1 MRARWQAHL
10 ALFKRI
16 LLERRTLRSRFAMY
30 LVTFFG
36 ILTSAVMVLL
46 ILSGFL
52 NPLDHELEKFMDYE
66 LHNKSQSMERQM
78 DNLAAHGINFS
89 QQLSEAIL
97 WTMAQHNVTLKQ
109 LNNKPELLQA
119 IQANSY
125 NIVEDA
131 MSKTSCSGAF
141 YLLNASVAQEK
152 KGEHPRTY
160 NSLYL
165 KYANLFSENTLNN
178 EICMFRG
185 DYSVAR
191 AHGIN
196 LYSTWQLESQ
206 SGVFPEITALL
217 QEPAPELGKSFVMTK
232 VKPLADSWEKV
243 RLFLFPLLDSEG
255 RVMGVCGYELSN
267 LYYQLRSAPLFY
279 QKVPIISALLDKEEH
294 DMYQGQLV
302 DESVLGEWPLVVQ
315 SKGKYTLFT
324 SSNTTYIGKL
334 LSVEIAK
341 NTHYLA
347 VMLPENVYNDMLVKA
362 RIRAVAIFGLIL
374 LLFIAAGYLLNKKYV
389 EPIVG
394 DLQQL
399 RLNPLQKPSSDLQEL
414 DEVFTAWQNSTYQ
427 NKEKLLNLEQEK
439 SYAQQEYERAVYNLQ
454 SISRQQQ
461 ELQKQYDDLQATLKE
476 QSRKLT
482 ERMELLQQEKEEAER
497 HYASAQYIM
506 KGYLE
511 KDKPPI
517 DEESYRM
524 FVENISLL
532 TAKEKDIFDL
542 YLQGLVP
549 KEVTNRLNIT
559 ENTLKYHNKNIYG
572 KLGIKSRKELLQ
584 CIRYM
589 QLLENKQAP

>member
-52 NPLDHELEKFMDYE
+52 NPLDHELEQFMDYE
-66 LHNKSQSMERQM
+66 LNNKRQSMERNM

-97 WTMAQHNVTLKQ
+97 WTMEQKKVSLQQ
-109 LNNKPELLQA
+109 LNGKPQLLQA
-119 IQANSY
+119 IQTNSY
-125 NIVEDA
+125 DIVADA

-152 KGEHPRTY
+152 RGGEPPKTY
-160 NSLYL
+160 NSLYI

-243 RLFLFPLLDSEG
+243 RLFLFPLLDREG

-267 LYYQLRSAPLFY
+267 LYYQLRSATLFY
-279 QKVPIISALLDKEEH
+279 KGTPLISALLDKEEH
-294 DMYQGQLV
+294 DTYQGQLV
-302 DESVLGEWPLVVQ
+302 DESILGEWPLVVQ
-315 SKGKYTLFT
+315 SKGKYTLFM

-334 LSVEIAK
+334 LPIDVAK
-341 NTHYLA
+341 NSHYLA

-399 RLNPLQKPSSDLQEL
+399 RLNPLQKPSSNLQEL
-414 DEVFTAWQNSTYQ
+414 HEIYTAWQNSNYQ
-427 NKEKLLNLEQEK
+427 NKEKLLSLEQEK
-439 SYAQQEYERAVYNLQ
+439 SLAQQEYERAVHNLQ
-454 SISRQQQ
+454 SIARQQQ
-461 ELQKQYDDLQATLKE
+461 ELQRQYDDLQATLQE
-476 QSRKLT
+476 QSRHLT
-482 ERMELLQQEKEEAER
+482 ERMELLQKEKEEAER
-497 HYASAQYIM
+497 QYASAQHIM
-506 KGYLE
+506 QGYQN
-511 KDKPPI
+511 KDMPPI
-517 DEESYRM
+517 DEDSYNM
-524 FVENISLL
+524 FVNNLSQL
-532 TAKEKDIFDL
+532 TAKERAIFDL
-542 YLQGLVP
+542 YLAGLVP
-549 KEVTNRLNIT
+549 KEVTAKLGIT
-559 ENTLKYHNKNIYG
+559 ENTIKYHNKNIYG
-572 KLGIKSRKELLQ
+572 KLGVKSRKELLQ
-584 CIRYM
+584 CVKYM
-589 QLLENKQAP
+589 RLLESK

>member
-52 NPLDHELEKFMDYE
+52 NPLDHELEQFMDYE
-66 LHNKSQSMERQM
+66 LNNKRQSMERNM

-97 WTMAQHNVTLKQ
+97 WTMEQKKVSLQQ
-109 LNNKPELLQA
+109 LNGKPQLLQA
-119 IQANSY
+119 IQTNSY
-125 NIVEDA
+125 DIVADA

-152 KGEHPRTY
+152 RGGEPPKTY
-160 NSLYL
+160 NSLYI

-243 RLFLFPLLDSEG
+243 RLFLFPLLDREG

-267 LYYQLRSAPLFY
+267 LYYQLRSATLFY
-279 QKVPIISALLDKEEH
+279 KGTPLISALLDKEEH
-294 DMYQGQLV
+294 DTYQGQLV
-302 DESVLGEWPLVVQ
+302 DESILGEWPLVVQ

-334 LSVEIAK
+334 LPIDVAK
-341 NTHYLA
+341 NSHYLA

-399 RLNPLQKPSSDLQEL
+399 RLNPLQKPSSNLQEL
-414 DEVFTAWQNSTYQ
+414 HEIYTAWQNSNYQ
-427 NKEKLLNLEQEK
+427 NKEKLLSLEQEK
-439 SYAQQEYERAVYNLQ
+439 SLAQQEYERAVHNLQ
-454 SISRQQQ
+454 SIARQQQ
-461 ELQKQYDDLQATLKE
+461 ELQRQYDDLQATLQE
-476 QSRKLT
+476 QSRHLT
-482 ERMELLQQEKEEAER
+482 ERMELLQKEKEEAER
-497 HYASAQYIM
+497 QYASAQHIM
-506 KGYLE
+506 QGYQN
-511 KDKPPI
+511 KDMPPI
-517 DEESYRM
+517 DEDSYNM
-524 FVENISLL
+524 FVNNLSQL
-532 TAKEKDIFDL
+532 TAKERAIFDL
-542 YLQGLVP
+542 YLAGLVP
-549 KEVTNRLNIT
+549 KEVTAKLGIT
-559 ENTLKYHNKNIYG
+559 ENTIKYHNKNIYG
-572 KLGIKSRKELLQ
+572 KLGVKSRKELLQ
-584 CIRYM
+584 CIKYM
-589 QLLENKQAP
+589 QILENKN

>member
-52 NPLDHELEKFMDYE
+52 NPLDHELEQFMDYE
-66 LHNKSQSMERQM
+66 LNNKRQSMERNM

-97 WTMAQHNVTLKQ
+97 WTMEQKKVSLQQ
-109 LNNKPELLQA
+109 LNGKPQLLQA
-119 IQANSY
+119 IQTNSY
-125 NIVEDA
+125 DIVADA

-152 KGEHPRTY
+152 RGGEPPKTY
-160 NSLYL
+160 NSLYI

-243 RLFLFPLLDSEG
+243 RLFLFPLLDREG

-267 LYYQLRSAPLFY
+267 LYYQLRSATLFY
-279 QKVPIISALLDKEEH
+279 KGTPLISALLDKEEH
-294 DMYQGQLV
+294 DTYQGQLV
-302 DESVLGEWPLVVQ
+302 DESILGEWPLVVQ

-334 LSVEIAK
+334 LPIDVAK
-341 NTHYLA
+341 NSHYLA

-414 DEVFTAWQNSTYQ
+414 DEVFTAWQNSSYQ

-439 SYAQQEYERAVYNLQ
+439 SYAQQEYERAVFNLQ
-454 SISRQQQ
+454 SIARQQE
-461 ELQKQYDDLQATLKE
+461 ELQMQYDDLQATLQE
-476 QSRKLT
+476 QSRHLT
-482 ERMELLQQEKEEAER
+482 EKMELLQKEKEEAER
-497 HYASAQYIM
+497 QYASAQHIM
-506 KGYLE
+506 QGYQN
-511 KDKPPI
+511 KDMPPI
-517 DEESYRM
+517 DEDSYNM
-524 FVENISLL
+524 FVNNLSQL
-532 TAKEKDIFDL
+532 TTKERAIFDL
-542 YLQGLVP
+542 YLAGLVP
-549 KEVTNRLNIT
+549 KEVTVKLGIT

-572 KLGIKSRKELLQ
+572 KLGVKSRKELLQ
-584 CIRYM
+584 CVKYM
-589 QLLENKQAP
+589 RLLERK

>member
-52 NPLDHELEKFMDYE
+52 NPLDHELEQFMDYE
-66 LHNKSQSMERQM
+66 LNNKRQSMERNM

-97 WTMAQHNVTLKQ
+97 WTMEQKKVSLQQ
-109 LNNKPELLQA
+109 LNGKPQLLQA
-119 IQANSY
+119 IQTNSY
-125 NIVEDA
+125 DIVADA

-152 KGEHPRTY
+152 RGGEPPKTY
-160 NSLYL
+160 NSLYI

-232 VKPLADSWEKV
+232 IKPLADSWEKV
-243 RLFLFPLLDSEG
+243 RLFLFPLLDREG

-267 LYYQLRSAPLFY
+267 LYYQLRSATLFY
-279 QKVPIISALLDKEEH
+279 KGTPLISALLDKEGH
-294 DMYQGQLV
+294 DTYQGQLV
-302 DESVLGEWPLVVQ
+302 DESILGEWPLVVQ

-334 LSVEIAK
+334 LPIDVAK
-341 NTHYLA
+341 NSHYLA

-399 RLNPLQKPSSDLQEL
+399 RLNPLQKPSSNLQEL
-414 DEVFTAWQNSTYQ
+414 HEIYTAWQNSNYQ
-427 NKEKLLNLEQEK
+427 NKEKLLSLEQEK
-439 SYAQQEYERAVYNLQ
+439 SLAQQEYERAVHNLQ
-454 SISRQQQ
+454 SIARQQQ
-461 ELQKQYDDLQATLKE
+461 ELQRQYDDLQATLQE
-476 QSRKLT
+476 QSRHLT
-482 ERMELLQQEKEEAER
+482 ERMELLQKEKEEAER
-497 HYASAQYIM
+497 QYASAQHIM
-506 KGYLE
+506 QGYQN
-511 KDKPPI
+511 KDMPPI
-517 DEESYRM
+517 DEDSYNM
-524 FVENISLL
+524 FVNNLSQL
-532 TAKEKDIFDL
+532 TAKERAIFDL
-542 YLQGLVP
+542 YLAGLVP
-549 KEVTNRLNIT
+549 KEVTAKLGIT
-559 ENTLKYHNKNIYG
+559 ENTIKYHNKNIYG
-572 KLGIKSRKELLQ
+572 KLGVKSRKELLQ
-584 CIRYM
+584 CVKYM
-589 QLLENKQAP
+589 RLLERK

>member
-1 MRARWQAHL
+1 
-10 ALFKRI
+10 
-16 LLERRTLRSRFAMY
+16 
-30 LVTFFG
+30 
-36 ILTSAVMVLL
+36 
-46 ILSGFL
+46 
-52 NPLDHELEKFMDYE
+52 
-66 LHNKSQSMERQM
+66 
-78 DNLAAHGINFS
+78 
-89 QQLSEAIL
+89 
-97 WTMAQHNVTLKQ
+97 
-109 LNNKPELLQA
+109 
-119 IQANSY
+119 
-125 NIVEDA
+125 
-131 MSKTSCSGAF
+131 
-141 YLLNASVAQEK
+141 
-152 KGEHPRTY
+152 
-160 NSLYL
+160 
-165 KYANLFSENTLNN
+165 
-178 EICMFRG
+178 MFRG

>member
-52 NPLDHELEKFMDYE
+52 NPLDHELEQFMDYE
-66 LHNKSQSMERQM
+66 LNNKRQSMERNM

-97 WTMAQHNVTLKQ
+97 WTMEQKKVSLQQ
-109 LNNKPELLQA
+109 LNGKPQLLQA
-119 IQANSY
+119 IQTNSY
-125 NIVEDA
+125 DIVADA

-152 KGEHPRTY
+152 RGGEPPKTY
-160 NSLYL
+160 NSLYI

-243 RLFLFPLLDSEG
+243 RLFLFPLLDREG

-267 LYYQLRSAPLFY
+267 LYYQLRSATLFY
-279 QKVPIISALLDKEEH
+279 KGTPLISALLDKEEH
-294 DMYQGQLV
+294 DTYQGQLV
-302 DESVLGEWPLVVQ
+302 DESILGEWPLVVQ

-334 LSVEIAK
+334 LPIDVAK
-341 NTHYLA
+341 NSHYLA

-399 RLNPLQKPSSDLQEL
+399 RLNPLQKPSSNLQEL
-414 DEVFTAWQNSTYQ
+414 HEIYTAWQNSNYQ
-427 NKEKLLNLEQEK
+427 NKEKLLSLEQEK
-439 SYAQQEYERAVYNLQ
+439 SLAQQEYERAVHNLQ
-454 SISRQQQ
+454 SIARQQQ
-461 ELQKQYDDLQATLKE
+461 ELQRQYDALQATLQE
-476 QSRKLT
+476 QSRILT
-482 ERMELLQQEKEEAER
+482 EKMELLQREKEEAER
-497 HYASAQYIM
+497 QYASAQYIM
-506 KGYLE
+506 QGYLN
-511 KDKPPI
+511 KDMPPI
-517 DEESYRM
+517 DEDSYNM
-524 FVENISLL
+524 FVNNLSQL
-532 TAKEKDIFDL
+532 TTKERAIFDL
-542 YLQGLVP
+542 YLAGLVP
-549 KEVTNRLNIT
+549 KEVTAKLGIT
-559 ENTLKYHNKNIYG
+559 ENTIKYHNKNIYG
-572 KLGIKSRKELLQ
+572 KLGVKSRKELLQ
-584 CIRYM
+584 CVKYM
-589 QLLENKQAP
+589 RLLERK

>member
-52 NPLDHELEKFMDYE
+52 NPLDHELEQFMDYE
-66 LHNKSQSMERQM
+66 LNNKRQSMERNM

-97 WTMAQHNVTLKQ
+97 WTMEQKKVSLQQ
-109 LNNKPELLQA
+109 LNGKPQLLQA
-119 IQANSY
+119 IQTNSY
-125 NIVEDA
+125 DIVADA

-152 KGEHPRTY
+152 RGGEPPKTY
-160 NSLYL
+160 NSLYI

-232 VKPLADSWEKV
+232 IKPLADSWEKV
-243 RLFLFPLLDSEG
+243 RLFLFPLLDREG

-267 LYYQLRSAPLFY
+267 LYYQLRSATLFY
-279 QKVPIISALLDKEEH
+279 KGTPLISALLDKEGH
-294 DMYQGQLV
+294 DTYQGQLV
-302 DESVLGEWPLVVQ
+302 DESILGEWPLVVQ
-315 SKGKYTLFT
+315 SKGKYTLFM

-334 LSVEIAK
+334 LPIDVAK
-341 NTHYLA
+341 NSHYLA

-399 RLNPLQKPSSDLQEL
+399 RLNPLQKPSSNLQEL
-414 DEVFTAWQNSTYQ
+414 HEIYTAWQNSNYQ
-427 NKEKLLNLEQEK
+427 NKEKLLSLEQEK
-439 SYAQQEYERAVYNLQ
+439 SLAQQEYERAVHNLQ
-454 SISRQQQ
+454 SIARQQQ
-461 ELQKQYDDLQATLKE
+461 ELQRQYDDLQATLQE
-476 QSRKLT
+476 QSRHLT
-482 ERMELLQQEKEEAER
+482 ERMELLQKEKEEAER
-497 HYASAQYIM
+497 QYASAQHIM
-506 KGYLE
+506 QGYQN
-511 KDKPPI
+511 KDMPPI
-517 DEESYRM
+517 DEDSYNM
-524 FVENISLL
+524 FVNNLSQL
-532 TAKEKDIFDL
+532 TAKERAIFDL
-542 YLQGLVP
+542 YLAGLVP
-549 KEVTNRLNIT
+549 KEVTAKLGIT
-559 ENTLKYHNKNIYG
+559 ENTIKYHNKNIYG
-572 KLGIKSRKELLQ
+572 KLGVKSRKELLQ
-584 CIRYM
+584 CVKYM
-589 QLLENKQAP
+589 RLLESK

>member
-52 NPLDHELEKFMDYE
+52 NPLDHELEQFMDYE
-66 LHNKSQSMERQM
+66 LNNKRQSMERNM

-97 WTMAQHNVTLKQ
+97 WTMEQKKVSLQQ
-109 LNNKPELLQA
+109 LNGKPQLLQA
-119 IQANSY
+119 IQTNSY
-125 NIVEDA
+125 DIVADA

-152 KGEHPRTY
+152 RGGEPPKTY
-160 NSLYL
+160 NSLYI

-243 RLFLFPLLDSEG
+243 RLFLFPLLDREG

-267 LYYQLRSAPLFY
+267 LYYQLRSATLFY
-279 QKVPIISALLDKEEH
+279 KGTPLISALLDKEEH
-294 DMYQGQLV
+294 DTYQGQLV
-302 DESVLGEWPLVVQ
+302 DESILGEWPLVVQ

-334 LSVEIAK
+334 LPIDVAK
-341 NTHYLA
+341 NSHYLA

-439 SYAQQEYERAVYNLQ
+439 SYAQQEYERAVFNLQ
-454 SISRQQQ
+454 SITRQQE
-461 ELQKQYDDLQATLKE
+461 ELQMQYDDLQATLQE
-476 QSRKLT
+476 QSRHLT
-482 ERMELLQQEKEEAER
+482 EKMELLQKEKEEAER
-497 HYASAQYIM
+497 QYASAQHIM
-506 KGYLE
+506 QGYQN
-511 KDKPPI
+511 KDMPPI
-517 DEESYRM
+517 DEDSYNM
-524 FVENISLL
+524 FVNNLSQL
-532 TAKEKDIFDL
+532 TAKERAILDL
-542 YLQGLVP
+542 YLAGLVP
-549 KEVTNRLNIT
+549 KEVTAKLGIT
-559 ENTLKYHNKNIYG
+559 ENTIKYHNKNIYG
-572 KLGIKSRKELLQ
+572 KLGVKSRKELLQ
-584 CIRYM
+584 CVKYM
-589 QLLENKQAP
+589 RLSERK

>member
-52 NPLDHELEKFMDYE
+52 NPLDHELEQFMDYE
-66 LHNKSQSMERQM
+66 LNNKRQSMERNM

-97 WTMAQHNVTLKQ
+97 WTMEQKKVSLQQ
-109 LNNKPELLQA
+109 LNGKPQLLQA
-119 IQANSY
+119 IQTNSY
-125 NIVEDA
+125 DIVADA

-152 KGEHPRTY
+152 RGGEPPKTY
-160 NSLYL
+160 NSLYI

-243 RLFLFPLLDSEG
+243 RLFLFPLLDREG

-267 LYYQLRSAPLFY
+267 LYYQLRSATLFY
-279 QKVPIISALLDKEEH
+279 KGTPLISALLDKEEH
-294 DMYQGQLV
+294 DTYQGQLV
-302 DESVLGEWPLVVQ
+302 DESILGEWPLVVQ

-334 LSVEIAK
+334 LPIDVAK
-341 NTHYLA
+341 NSHYLA

-399 RLNPLQKPSSDLQEL
+399 RLNPLQKPSSNLQEL
-414 DEVFTAWQNSTYQ
+414 HEIYTAWQNSNYQ
-427 NKEKLLNLEQEK
+427 NKEKLLSLEQEK
-439 SYAQQEYERAVYNLQ
+439 SLAQQEYERAVHNLQ
-454 SISRQQQ
+454 SIARQQQ
-461 ELQKQYDDLQATLKE
+461 ELQRQYDDLQATLQE
-476 QSRKLT
+476 QSRHLT
-482 ERMELLQQEKEEAER
+482 ERMELLQKEKEEAER
-497 HYASAQYIM
+497 QYASAQHIM
-506 KGYLE
+506 QGYQN
-511 KDKPPI
+511 KDMPPI
-517 DEESYRM
+517 DEDSYNM
-524 FVENISLL
+524 FVNNLSQL
-532 TAKEKDIFDL
+532 TAKERAIFDL
-542 YLQGLVP
+542 YLAGLVP
-549 KEVTNRLNIT
+549 KEVTAKLGIT
-559 ENTLKYHNKNIYG
+559 ENTIKYHNKNIYG
-572 KLGIKSRKELLQ
+572 KLGVKSRKDLLQ
-584 CIRYM
+584 CVKYM
-589 QLLENKQAP
+589 RLLESK

>member
-52 NPLDHELEKFMDYE
+52 NPLDHELEQFMDYE
-66 LHNKSQSMERQM
+66 LNNKRQSMERNM

-97 WTMAQHNVTLKQ
+97 WTMEQKKVSLQQ
-109 LNNKPELLQA
+109 LNGKPQLLQA
-119 IQANSY
+119 IQTNSY
-125 NIVEDA
+125 DIVADA

-152 KGEHPRTY
+152 RGGEPPKTY
-160 NSLYL
+160 NSLYI

-243 RLFLFPLLDSEG
+243 RLSLFPLLDREG

-267 LYYQLRSAPLFY
+267 LYYQLRSATLFY
-279 QKVPIISALLDKEEH
+279 KGTPLISALLDKEEH
-294 DMYQGQLV
+294 DTYQGQLV
-302 DESVLGEWPLVVQ
+302 DESILGEWPLVVQ

-334 LSVEIAK
+334 LPIDVAK
-341 NTHYLA
+341 NSHYLA

-439 SYAQQEYERAVYNLQ
+439 SYAQQEYERAVFNLQ
-454 SISRQQQ
+454 SIARQQE
-461 ELQKQYDDLQATLKE
+461 ELQRQYDDLQATLQE
-476 QSRKLT
+476 QSRHLT
-482 ERMELLQQEKEEAER
+482 EKMELLQKEKEEAER
-497 HYASAQYIM
+497 QYASAQHIM
-506 KGYLE
+506 QGYQN
-511 KDKPPI
+511 KDMPPI
-517 DEESYRM
+517 DEDSYNM
-524 FVENISLL
+524 FVNNLSQL
-532 TAKEKDIFDL
+532 TAKEKAIFDL
-542 YLQGLVP
+542 YLAGLVP
-549 KEVTNRLNIT
+549 KEVTAKLGIT

-572 KLGIKSRKELLQ
+572 KLGVKSRKELLQ
-584 CIRYM
+584 CVKYM
-589 QLLENKQAP
+589 RLLESK

>member
-52 NPLDHELEKFMDYE
+52 NPLDHELEQFMDYE
-66 LHNKSQSMERQM
+66 LNNKRQSMERNM

-97 WTMAQHNVTLKQ
+97 WTMEQKKVSLQQ
-109 LNNKPELLQA
+109 LNGKPQLLQA
-119 IQANSY
+119 IQTNSY
-125 NIVEDA
+125 DIVADA

-152 KGEHPRTY
+152 RGGEPPKTY
-160 NSLYL
+160 NSLYI

-243 RLFLFPLLDSEG
+243 RLFLFPLLDREG

-267 LYYQLRSAPLFY
+267 LYYQLRSATLFY
-279 QKVPIISALLDKEEH
+279 KGTPLISALLDKEGH
-294 DMYQGQLV
+294 DTYQGQLV
-302 DESVLGEWPLVVQ
+302 DESILGEWPLVVQ

-334 LSVEIAK
+334 LPIDVAK
-341 NTHYLA
+341 NSHYLA

-399 RLNPLQKPSSDLQEL
+399 RLNPLQKPSSNLQEL
-414 DEVFTAWQNSTYQ
+414 HEIYTAWQNSNYQ
-427 NKEKLLNLEQEK
+427 NKEKLLSLEQEK
-439 SYAQQEYERAVYNLQ
+439 SLAQQEYERAVHNLQ
-454 SISRQQQ
+454 SIARQQQ
-461 ELQKQYDDLQATLKE
+461 ELQRQYDDLQATLQE
-476 QSRKLT
+476 QSRHLT
-482 ERMELLQQEKEEAER
+482 ERMELLQKEKEEAER
-497 HYASAQYIM
+497 QYASAQHIM
-506 KGYLE
+506 QGYQN
-511 KDKPPI
+511 KDMPPI
-517 DEESYRM
+517 DEDSYNM
-524 FVENISLL
+524 FVNNLSQL
-532 TAKEKDIFDL
+532 TAKERAIFDL
-542 YLQGLVP
+542 YLAGLVP
-549 KEVTNRLNIT
+549 KEVTAKLGIT
-559 ENTLKYHNKNIYG
+559 ENTIKYHNKNIYG
-572 KLGIKSRKELLQ
+572 KLGVKSRKELLQ
-584 CIRYM
+584 CVKYM
-589 QLLENKQAP
+589 RLLESK